1 MLRQDQLLPE
11 LIVRVGLAALAFYK
25 SVFGAEEVH
34 RMIKPGSEKLMHGE
48 LTLDGHKFFVCDE
61 FPASE
66 GGTCKSPETFGG
78 TGVRITILVDDADA
92 IVERA
97 VAAGARVSMPVQ

>member
-1 MLRQDQLLPE
+1 MHREDQFIPE
-11 LIVRVGLAALAFYK
+11 LIVRNGPAALDYYK

-34 RMIKPGSEKLMHGE
+34 RMMKPDSGKLIHGE

-66 GGTCKSPETFGG
+66 GGTCKSPEMLGERVCALPSWLTMRMGLW
-78 TGVRITILVDDADA
+78 GVR
-92 IVERA
+92 
-97 VAAGARVSMPVQ
+97 